1 MLAPEVTEA
10 VWNGSSIELTLIH
23 VRGKLKLPENFND
36 KPFFQISNG
45 MENIPYIMEGK
56 GNRVLLIPQK
66 RVSGSVFINGGSE
79 ANPSMHPPYDEETGL
94 PVLAFWHMAVKA
106 KT

>member
-1 MLAPEVTEA
+1 
-10 VWNGSSIELTLIH
+10 
-23 VRGKLKLPENFND
+23 
-36 KPFFQISNG
+36 